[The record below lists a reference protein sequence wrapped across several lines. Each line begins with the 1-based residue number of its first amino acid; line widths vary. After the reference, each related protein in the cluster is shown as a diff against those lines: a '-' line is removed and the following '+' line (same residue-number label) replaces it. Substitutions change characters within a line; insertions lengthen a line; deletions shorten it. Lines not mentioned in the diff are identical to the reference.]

1 MLKTKSIIVVTWD
14 GKSQPLS
21 HILNDCSRAFDLLL
35 YDYSGQANAGIVDS
49 VKPSFLLSKKSECKG
64 DVLLNVYSFLQT
76 IETSTYEYI
85 GLLDDDLYFS
95 NSDLNKLLFIA
106 NLEKLDVFQASLTHD
121 SYYHHRQFIHKPG
134 YLVQDTW
141 WVEIMAPFYRMEVF
155 LQAGPLLNHSISGT
169 GVDVYLIPTVQR
181 LIGKNKTAIVHAI
194 QMKHC
199 RPIRTDNRIFSNG
212 KNNLQEI
219 AELQIVCKQLATSR
233 PELFD
238 EAFNKNIL
246 NRKYIYGIPLQY
258 KIQRIGPMIK
268 NLYKLLVDASYR

>member
-1 MLKTKSIIVVTWD
+1 MLRNKSIIVVTWD

-21 HILNDCSRAFDLLL
+21 HILDDGSRNFDLLL
-35 YDYSGQANAGIVDS
+35 YDYSGQANTGIAAS
-49 VKPSFLLSKKSECKG
+49 VEPTFLLSKKSECKG
-64 DVLLNVYSFLQT
+64 DVLQNVYSFLQT

-155 LQAGPLLNHSISGT
+155 LEAGPLLKHSISGT
-169 GVDVYLIPTVQR
+169 GVDVYLIPTIQR
-181 LIGKNKTAIVHAI
+181 LIGKT
-194 QMKHC
+194 KH
-199 RPIRTDNRIFSNG
+199 R
-212 KNNLQEI
+212 
-219 AELQIVCKQLATSR
+219 
-233 PELFD
+233 
-238 EAFNKNIL
+238 
-246 NRKYIYGIPLQY
+246 
-258 KIQRIGPMIK
+258 
-268 NLYKLLVDASYR
+268 LYMQFK